1 MCFKIVL
8 YMNCHANEI
17 QHYMHLH
24 DKFKDSKFTIM
35 SSYGSINRAKTI
47 GDGGDLIVF
56 NEYKSVIEECDI
68 FIYNPISELQ
78 GFWYYKNILKY
89 LKNDV
94 ITIKIPYYRSG
105 IYLYGSQDGKTHG
118 GIKPCN
124 NLFRIGLSGIL
135 IKFFFANNE
144 HNMEMFVQLMNNI
157 TEERKEYIKKKVDG
171 DLQLFKELN
180 EQKSD
185 INMFDFFQNN
195 YTKYQLFLNYDHP
208 SSFFFKELVQR
219 MLDIFF
225 NIKVDF
231 PINNI
236 NLLGTHSQPIVDVI
250 KMELNL
256 TFNTDDMQFQ
266 DIILKRDDY
275 IRLYYLMN
283 YNDKYIHSEDYKS
296 ILDENNIIYTLL

>member
-1 MCFKIVL
+1 
-8 YMNCHANEI
+8 
-17 QHYMHLH
+17 
-24 DKFKDSKFTIM
+24 
-35 SSYGSINRAKTI
+35 
-47 GDGGDLIVF
+47 
-56 NEYKSVIEECDI
+56 
-68 FIYNPISELQ
+68 
-78 GFWYYKNILKY
+78 
-89 LKNDV
+89 
-94 ITIKIPYYRSG
+94 
-105 IYLYGSQDGKTHG
+105 
-118 GIKPCN
+118 
-124 NLFRIGLSGIL
+124 
-135 IKFFFANNE
+135 
-144 HNMEMFVQLMNNI
+144 MFLQLMNDI
-157 TEERKEYIKKKVDG
+157 TEERKEYVKKKVHV
-171 DLQLFKELN
+171 DLSLFKEQN
-180 EQKSD
+180 DQKSD
-185 INMFDFFQNN
+185 ISMFEFFQNN
-195 YTKYQLFLNYDHP
+195 YKNYQLFLNYDHP

-296 ILDENNIIYTLL
+296 ILDENNIIYTLS

>member
-1 MCFKIVL
+1 
-8 YMNCHANEI
+8 
-17 QHYMHLH
+17 
-24 DKFKDSKFTIM
+24 
-35 SSYGSINRAKTI
+35 
-47 GDGGDLIVF
+47 
-56 NEYKSVIEECDI
+56 
-68 FIYNPISELQ
+68 
-78 GFWYYKNILKY
+78 
-89 LKNDV
+89 
-94 ITIKIPYYRSG
+94 
-105 IYLYGSQDGKTHG
+105 
-118 GIKPCN
+118 
-124 NLFRIGLSGIL
+124 
-135 IKFFFANNE
+135 
-144 HNMEMFVQLMNNI
+144 
-157 TEERKEYIKKKVDG
+157 
-171 DLQLFKELN
+171 
-180 EQKSD
+180 
-185 INMFDFFQNN
+185 MFDFFQNN

>member
-1 MCFKIVL
+1 
-8 YMNCHANEI
+8 MNCHANDI
-17 QHYMHLH
+17 LHYMRLH
-24 DKFKDSKFTIM
+24 DKFKDSKFIIM
-35 SSYGSINRAKTI
+35 SSYGSINRAKEI

-56 NEYKSVIEECDI
+56 NEYKSDIEECDI

-118 GIKPCN
+118 GAQIYN
-124 NLFRIGLSGIL
+124 NSFAIGLSGIL
-135 IKFFFANNE
+135 IGNFFANNE

-208 SSFFFKELVQR
+208 SSFFFKNLVER

-231 PINNI
+231 PINNVD
-236 NLLGTHSQPIVDVI
+236 LLATYSQPIVDVI
-250 KMELNL
+250 KTELNL
-256 TFNTDDMQFQ
+256 TFNTDNVVFR

-283 YNDKYIHSEDYKS
+283 YNDKYIYSKDYKS
-296 ILDENNIIYTLL
+296 ILDENNIVYTLL